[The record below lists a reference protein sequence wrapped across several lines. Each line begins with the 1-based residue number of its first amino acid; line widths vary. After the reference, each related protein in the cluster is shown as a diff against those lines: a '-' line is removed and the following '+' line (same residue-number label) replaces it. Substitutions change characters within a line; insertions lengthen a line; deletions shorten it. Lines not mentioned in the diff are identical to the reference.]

1 MMVRIFSK
9 LQVLI
14 WAFLFGILWC
24 VYPAERVFSQQ
35 SATYVGS
42 KVCMECHETE
52 YTKFSTYAKKASS
65 YEHIRKMQRGLTAE
79 EFQGC
84 FECHT
89 TGYGK
94 PGGFKSEKQTPNLKN
109 VGCES
114 CHGPGSLHAK
124 SEDSEDIKG
133 KLTAADCETCHNKER
148 VEAFS
153 YKPLVYGGAH

>member
-1 MMVRIFSK
+1 MVVKLFSK
-9 LQVLI
+9 THVLI
-14 WAFLFGILWC
+14 WAVLFGFLWC
-24 VYPAERVFSQQ
+24 VYSVERVSARQ

-42 KVCMECHETE
+42 KACMGCHETE
-52 YTKFSTYAKKASS
+52 YTKFSTYAKKATS
-65 YEHIRKMQRGLTAE
+65 YEHIKKMKRGLTAE

-94 PGGFKSEKQTPNLKN
+94 PGGFKSEKETPNLRN

-114 CHGPGSLHAK
+114 CHGPGGLHVK
-124 SEDSEDIKG
+124 TENSEDIKG
-133 KLTAADCETCHNKER
+133 KLTAADCEACHSKER
-148 VEAFS
+148 VEAFN